1 MDDVTFLA
9 RVQAH
14 LDARR
19 DPLDDADVVAFVD
32 AHPERLAEFATLRAD
47 ARELARSAA
56 ATRRPARR
64 YASRYSWLTAAAA
77 VAGLASMLLPT
88 RQPTPPA
95 GRIVAGS
102 LHEQRPRAHAA
113 ATFTV
118 NEALVS
124 TATTRW
130 QTWQYRSE
138 PR

>member
-19 DPLDDADVVAFVD
+19 DPLDDAAVVAFVD

-47 ARELARSAA
+47 ARELARFASQ
-56 ATRRPARR
+56 RPARR
-64 YASRYSWLTAAAA
+64 SARAHLWVAAAA
-77 VAGLASMLLPT
+77 AAGLAAVLLHTP
-88 RQPTPPA
+88 RPTPAA
-95 GRIVAGS
+95 GRIVAAS

-113 ATFTV
+113 ATFLV
-118 NEALVS
+118 NEALVC

-130 QTWQYRSE
+130 QTWQTRSE

>member
-19 DPLDDADVVAFVD
+19 DPLDDAAVLAFVD
-32 AHPERLAEFATLRAD
+32 VHPERLAEFAALRAD
-47 ARELARSAA
+47 ARELARLPVAS
-56 ATRRPARR
+56 RRPARR
-64 YASRYSWLTAAAA
+64 HWWVAGAAAA
-77 VAGLASMLLPT
+77 GLAAMLLPT
-88 RQPTPPA
+88 PRPTPAA
-95 GRIVAGS
+95 GRIVAAS

-113 ATFTV
+113 ATFVV